1 MVELLF
7 GSVVDRGIVE
17 DLNKDSRGLTLPT
30 SPTVGYKERKEVG
43 NRLFFIFGSPISH
56 NAWPRDEEK

>member
-17 DLNKDSRGLTLPT
+17 DFNKDSRGLTLPT
-30 SPTVGYKERKEVG
+30 FYVKSLYNMVISGF
-43 NRLFFIFGSPISH
+43 FFILIL
-56 NAWPRDEEK
+56 